1 MTSRELHWELSGK
14 EVAVRIEESKGA
26 GTFHIGEEAIPF
38 RILHRNT
45 LEVRGRRVRFYVTR
59 DGNSSTVWLNG
70 RRYHLQRVGKSP
82 LDTAP
87 LPTAAN
93 EIKALMPGKLL
104 RIEVAVGDM
113 VSEKQTV
120 AIMESMKMETALY
133 APQSGRIAEIRCQP
147 GQVVEMGEIIMVI
160 DEDFRSCI

>member
-1 MTSRELHWELSGK
+1 MISRELHWEISGK
-14 EVAVRIEESKGA
+14 EIAVRIEESKGA
-26 GTFHIGEEAIPF
+26 GTFHIAGEAIPF
-38 RILHRNT
+38 RILDRNT
-45 LEVRGRRVRFYVTR
+45 LEVRGRRLRFYVLR
-59 DGNSSTVWLNG
+59 DGNACTVWLNG
-70 RRYHLQRVGKSP
+70 RKYHLQRAGKYS
-82 LDTAP
+82 LAGAP
-87 LPTAAN
+87 LPAAAN

-160 DEDFRSCI
+160 DS